1 MRLAC
6 DAEFPYKCCIAQ
18 DDEMGMM
25 SLDAEKAVSGPKIAE
40 DRVAL
45 VIPTLNAAK
54 HLDTLLPALRMQS
67 FQPRSVLVIDS
78 SSTDDTVARFQ
89 AAGAEVVV
97 IPKSQFDHGGTRQ
110 RAVNRLPPPI
120 EVVVFL
126 TQDAVPADSET
137 VARIVAAFTDP
148 EVGVAYG
155 RQLPH
160 HGAGA
165 IEAHAR
171 LFNYPP
177 ESFVLRP
184 QDAAAAGI
192 KASFCS
198 NSFAAYRRRA
208 LEMVGGFPS
217 GTIFGEDA
225 AVTGRMLLSGWA
237 KAYVADAQVH
247 HSHCYGLGEE
257 FRRYFDVGVMHARA
271 PWLLERFGKAEGEG
285 KRFVQ
290 SELRHL
296 ARHQPMAIPSAILRS
311 AIKLAAYHCGRREAR
326 IPRPLKRR
334 ISLNRRYWA

>member
-1 MRLAC
+1 MTSLGGDRGP
-6 DAEFPYKCCIAQ
+6 AEPRPAITA
-18 DDEMGMM
+18 
-25 SLDAEKAVSGPKIAE
+25 

-54 HLDTLLPALRMQS
+54 HLDVLIPALRAQS
-67 FQPRSVLVIDS
+67 FQPGTLLVIDS
-78 SSTDDTVARFQ
+78 SSTDDTVERFS
-89 AAGAEVVV
+89 AAGAEVIV
-97 IPKSQFDHGGTRQ
+97 IPRSQFDHGGTRQ
-110 RAVNRLPPPI
+110 RAVNRLSPRI

-126 TQDAVPADSET
+126 TQDAVPANSDT
-137 VARIVAAFTDP
+137 VARIVGAFTDP

-177 ESFVLRP
+177 QSVVLRP
-184 QDAAAAGI
+184 QDAVSAGI
-192 KASFCS
+192 KATFCS

-237 KAYVADAQVH
+237 KAYVAEAQVH
-247 HSHCYGLGEE
+247 HSHSYGIGEE

-271 PWLLERFGKAEGEG
+271 PWLLERFGKAAGEG
-285 KRFVQ
+285 RRFVQ
-290 SELRHL
+290 SELQHL
-296 ARHQPMAIPSAILRS
+296 ARHQPLSIPSAILRS
-311 AIKLAAYHCGRREAR
+311 AVKLTAYHCGRREAR

>member
-1 MRLAC
+1 
-6 DAEFPYKCCIAQ
+6 
-18 DDEMGMM
+18 MM
-25 SLDAEKAVSGPKIAE
+25 SFDADKAVPGIGSRIAE

-54 HLDTLLPALRMQS
+54 HLDTLLPALQAQS
-67 FQPRSVLVIDS
+67 FQPRTLLVIDS
-78 SSTDDTVARFQ
+78 SSTDDTVDRFQ

-97 IPKSQFDHGGTRQ
+97 IPRSQFDHGGTRQ
-110 RAVNRLPPPI
+110 RAVNHLPPRI
-120 EVVVFL
+120 EVIVFL
-126 TQDAVPADSET
+126 TQDAVPADGET
-137 VARIVAAFTDP
+137 IARIVGAFATP

-177 ESFVLRP
+177 ESVVLRP
-184 QDAAAAGI
+184 QDAVSAGI
-192 KASFCS
+192 KATFCS

-225 AVTGRMLLSGWA
+225 AATGRMLLSGWA
-237 KAYVADAQVH
+237 KAYVAEAQVH
-247 HSHCYGLGEE
+247 HSHSYSLGEE

-285 KRFVQ
+285 RRFVQ

-296 ARHQPMAIPSAILRS
+296 ARHQPKAIPSAILRT

>member
-1 MRLAC
+1 MNSFGMDRTSVS
-6 DAEFPYKCCIAQ
+6 
-18 DDEMGMM
+18 MG
-25 SLDAEKAVSGPKIAE
+25 ATTPE

-54 HLDTLLPALRMQS
+54 HLDGLIPALAAQSLRPGTLL
-67 FQPRSVLVIDS
+67 VVDS
-78 SSTDDTVARFQ
+78 SSTDDTAGRFR

-97 IPKSQFDHGGTRQ
+97 IPRSQFDHGGTRQ
-110 RAVNRLPPPI
+110 LAVNRLSPQI

-126 TQDAVPADSET
+126 TQDAIPADAQT
-137 VARIVAAFTDP
+137 IARIVRAFEDP

-177 ESFVLRP
+177 ESLVLRP
-184 QDAAAAGI
+184 QDAVGAGI
-192 KASFCS
+192 KATFCS

-237 KAYVADAQVH
+237 KAYVAEAQVR
-247 HSHCYGLGEE
+247 HSHSYSLPEE

-285 KRFVQ
+285 TRFVR

-296 ARHQPMAIPSAILRS
+296 ARHRPAAIPSALLRS

>member
-1 MRLAC
+1 MTSFGG
-6 DAEFPYKCCIAQ
+6 D
-18 DDEMGMM
+18 
-25 SLDAEKAVSGPKIAE
+25 KALPELRPSITE

-54 HLDTLLPALRMQS
+54 HLDVLLPALQSQS
-67 FQPRSVLVIDS
+67 FRPGTLLVIDS
-78 SSTDDTVARFQ
+78 SSADDTTHRFCT
-89 AAGAEVVV
+89 AGAEVVV
-97 IPKSQFDHGGTRQ
+97 IPRAQFDHGGTRQ
-110 RAVNRLPPPI
+110 RAVNRLSPRI

-126 TQDAVPADSET
+126 TQDAVPADGET
-137 VARIVAAFTDP
+137 IARIVAAFADA

-177 ESFVLRP
+177 ESVILRP
-184 QDAAAAGI
+184 QDAVSAGI
-192 KASFCS
+192 KATFCS

-225 AVTGRMLLSGWA
+225 TVTGRMLLSGWA
-237 KAYVADAQVH
+237 KAYVAEARVH
-247 HSHCYGLGEE
+247 HSHSYGLGEE

-290 SELRHL
+290 SELSHL

-311 AIKLAAYHCGRREAR
+311 ALKLAAYHCGRREAR

>member
-1 MRLAC
+1 MTSIGGDGLSV
-6 DAEFPYKCCIAQ
+6 DA
-18 DDEMGMM
+18 
-25 SLDAEKAVSGPKIAE
+25 GPAIPA

-54 HLDTLLPALRMQS
+54 HLDILIPALQAQS
-67 FQPRSVLVIDS
+67 FQPGTLLVIDS
-78 SSTDDTVARFQ
+78 SSTDDTAARFS
-89 AAGAEVVV
+89 AAGAEVIV
-97 IPKSQFDHGGTRQ
+97 IPRSQFDHGGTRQ
-110 RAVNRLPPPI
+110 RAVNRLSPRI

-126 TQDAVPADSET
+126 TQDAVPADGDT
-137 VARIVAAFTDP
+137 VARIVGAFADP

-177 ESFVLRP
+177 ESVVLRP
-184 QDAAAAGI
+184 QDAVSAGI
-192 KASFCS
+192 KATFCS

-208 LEMVGGFPS
+208 LELVGGFPS

-225 AVTGRMLLSGWA
+225 TVTGRMLLSGWA
-237 KAYVADAQVH
+237 KAYVAEAQVR
-247 HSHCYGLGEE
+247 HSHSYRIGEE

-271 PWLLERFGKAEGEG
+271 PWLLERFGNAGGEG
-285 KRFVQ
+285 RRFVR
-290 SELRHL
+290 SELQHL
-296 ARHQPMAIPSAILRS
+296 ARHQLLAIPSAILRS
-311 AIKLAAYHCGRREAR
+311 AVKLTAYHCGRREAR

>member
-1 MRLAC
+1 
-6 DAEFPYKCCIAQ
+6 
-18 DDEMGMM
+18 MGMM
-25 SLDAEKAVSGPKIAE
+25 ALDADKAAPAVGPKIAE

-89 AAGAEVVV
+89 ATGAEVVV

-110 RAVNRLPPPI
+110 RAVNRLSPRI
-120 EVVVFL
+120 DVVVFL

-137 VARIVAAFTDP
+137 VARIVAAFADP

-160 HGAGA
+160 LGAGA

-177 ESFVLRP
+177 ESAVLRP

-225 AVTGRMLLSGWA
+225 TVTGRMLLSGWA

-296 ARHQPMAIPSAILRS
+296 ARHQPIAIPSAILRS

>member
-1 MRLAC
+1 
-6 DAEFPYKCCIAQ
+6 
-18 DDEMGMM
+18 MM
-25 SLDAEKAVSGPKIAE
+25 SFDADKASPGIGSRISE

-54 HLDTLLPALRMQS
+54 HLDSLLPALQAQA
-67 FQPRSVLVIDS
+67 FQPRTVLVIDS
-78 SSTDDTVARFQ
+78 SSTDDTADRFR

-97 IPKSQFDHGGTRQ
+97 IPRAQFDHGGTRQ
-110 RAVNRLPPPI
+110 RAVNRLSPRI
-120 EVVVFL
+120 EVIVFL

-137 VARIVAAFTDP
+137 IGRIVGAFADP

-177 ESFVLRP
+177 ESVVLRP
-184 QDAAAAGI
+184 QDAVGAGI
-192 KASFCS
+192 KATFCS

-225 AVTGRMLLSGWA
+225 TATGRMLLSGWA
-237 KAYVADAQVH
+237 KAYVAEAQVH
-247 HSHCYGLGEE
+247 HSHSYGLGEE

-271 PWLLERFGKAEGEG
+271 PWLLERFGKAGGEG
-285 KRFVQ
+285 RRFVQ

-296 ARHQPMAIPSAILRS
+296 ARHQPKAIPSAILRS

>member
-1 MRLAC
+1 MT
-6 DAEFPYKCCIAQ
+6 
-18 DDEMGMM
+18 
-25 SLDAEKAVSGPKIAE
+25 SLDGKKSLPALEPSIAE
-40 DRVAL
+40 NRVAL

-54 HLDTLLPALRMQS
+54 HLDVLIPALQAQS
-67 FQPRSVLVIDS
+67 FQPGTLLVIDS
-78 SSTDDTVARFQ
+78 SSTDDTAERFT
-89 AAGAEVVV
+89 AAGAEVIV
-97 IPKSQFDHGGTRQ
+97 IPRAQFDHGGTRQ
-110 RAVNRLPPPI
+110 RAVNRLSPRV

-126 TQDAVPADSET
+126 TQDAVPADSDT
-137 VARIVAAFTDP
+137 IARIVGTFADP
-148 EVGVAYG
+148 ELGVAYG

-177 ESFVLRP
+177 DSVVLRP
-184 QDAAAAGI
+184 EDAVSAGI
-192 KASFCS
+192 KATFCS

-237 KAYVADAQVH
+237 KAYVAEAQVH
-247 HSHCYGLGEE
+247 HSHSYSIGEE

-271 PWLLERFGKAEGEG
+271 PWLLERFGKAGGEG
-285 KRFVQ
+285 RRFVR

-296 ARHQPMAIPSAILRS
+296 ARHQPLQIPSAILRS
-311 AIKLAAYHCGRREAR
+311 AVKLAAYHCGRREAR

>member
-1 MRLAC
+1 MTSFDTDRAL
-6 DAEFPYKCCIAQ
+6 
-18 DDEMGMM
+18 
-25 SLDAEKAVSGPKIAE
+25 SGPRPGIAE

-54 HLDTLLPALRMQS
+54 HLDILLPALQTQS
-67 FQPRSVLVIDS
+67 FQPGTLLVIDS
-78 SSTDDTVARFQ
+78 SSADDTVDRFR
-89 AAGAEVVV
+89 AAGAEVIV
-97 IPKSQFDHGGTRQ
+97 IPRSQFDHGGTRQ
-110 RAVNRLPPPI
+110 RAVNRLSPRI

-126 TQDAVPADSET
+126 TQDAVPADSDT
-137 VARIVAAFTDP
+137 VARIVDAFADP
-148 EVGVAYG
+148 ELGVAYG

-177 ESFVLRP
+177 DSVVLRP
-184 QDAAAAGI
+184 EDAVSAGI
-192 KASFCS
+192 KATFCS

-237 KAYVADAQVH
+237 KAYVAEAQVH
-247 HSHCYGLGEE
+247 HSHSYSIGEE

-271 PWLLERFGKAEGEG
+271 PWLLEHFGKAAGEG
-285 KRFVQ
+285 QRFVR
-290 SELRHL
+290 SELQHL
-296 ARHQPMAIPSAILRS
+296 AQHRPLAIPSAILRS
-311 AIKLAAYHCGRREAR
+311 LVKLAAYHCGRREAR

>member
-1 MRLAC
+1 
-6 DAEFPYKCCIAQ
+6 
-18 DDEMGMM
+18 MM
-25 SLDAEKAVSGPKIAE
+25 SFDADKASPGIGSRIAE

-54 HLDTLLPALRMQS
+54 HLDSLLPALQAQS
-67 FQPRSVLVIDS
+67 FQPRTVLVIDS
-78 SSTDDTVARFQ
+78 SSTDDTVDRFR

-97 IPKSQFDHGGTRQ
+97 IPRAQFDHGGTRQ
-110 RAVNRLPPPI
+110 RAVNRLSPRI
-120 EVVVFL
+120 EVIVFL
-126 TQDAVPADSET
+126 TQDAVPADGET
-137 VARIVAAFTDP
+137 IARIVGAFADP

-177 ESFVLRP
+177 ESVVLRP

-192 KASFCS
+192 KATFCS

-225 AVTGRMLLSGWA
+225 AATGRMLLSGWA
-237 KAYVADAQVH
+237 KAYVAEAQVH
-247 HSHCYGLGEE
+247 HSHSYGLGEE

-285 KRFVQ
+285 RRFVQ

-296 ARHQPMAIPSAILRS
+296 ARHEPKAIPSAILRT

>member
-1 MRLAC
+1 MTPFDTDSVLGV
-6 DAEFPYKCCIAQ
+6 EPTI
-18 DDEMGMM
+18 
-25 SLDAEKAVSGPKIAE
+25 SE

-54 HLDTLLPALRMQS
+54 HLDVLLPALQVQS
-67 FQPRSVLVIDS
+67 FQPRALLVIDS
-78 SSTDDTVARFQ
+78 SSTDDTAERFR
-89 AAGAEVVV
+89 AAGAEVMV
-97 IPKSQFDHGGTRQ
+97 IPRSQFDHGGTRQ
-110 RAVNRLPPPI
+110 RAVNRLSPRI

-126 TQDAVPADSET
+126 TQDAVPADGET
-137 VARIVAAFTDP
+137 IARIVAAFADP
-148 EVGVAYG
+148 QVGVAYG

-177 ESFVLRP
+177 ESAVLRP
-184 QDAAAAGI
+184 QDAVSAGI
-192 KASFCS
+192 KATFCS

-237 KAYVADAQVH
+237 KAYVAEARVR
-247 HSHCYGLGEE
+247 HSHGYSLGEE

-271 PWLLERFGKAEGEG
+271 PWLLERFGRAEGEG
-285 KRFVQ
+285 RRFMQ

-296 ARHQPMAIPSAILRS
+296 ARHQPLAIPSALLRS
-311 AIKLAAYHCGRREAR
+311 AIKLAAYHCGRRETR

>member
-1 MRLAC
+1 MTSFGGDKALP
-6 DAEFPYKCCIAQ
+6 EF
-18 DDEMGMM
+18 G
-25 SLDAEKAVSGPKIAE
+25 SAVSE

-45 VIPTLNAAK
+45 VIPTLNAAR
-54 HLDTLLPALRMQS
+54 HLDILLPALQVQS
-67 FQPRSVLVIDS
+67 FQPGTLLVIDS
-78 SSTDDTVARFQ
+78 SSTDDTAERFR
-89 AAGAEVVV
+89 AAGADVIV
-97 IPKSQFDHGGTRQ
+97 IPRSQFDHGGTRQ
-110 RAVNRLPPPI
+110 RAVNRLSPRI
-120 EVVVFL
+120 EVIVFL

-137 VARIVAAFTDP
+137 IARIVAGFADP

-177 ESFVLRP
+177 ESAVLRP
-184 QDAAAAGI
+184 QDAVSAGI
-192 KASFCS
+192 KATFCS
-198 NSFAAYRRRA
+198 NSFAAYRRQA

-237 KAYVADAQVH
+237 KAYVADAQVR
-247 HSHCYGLGEE
+247 HSHSYSISEE

-271 PWLLERFGKAEGEG
+271 PWLLERFGKVGGEG
-285 KRFVQ
+285 QRFVR

-296 ARHQPMAIPSAILRS
+296 GRHQPMAIPSAILRS
-311 AIKLAAYHCGRREAR
+311 AVKLAAYHCGRREAR

>member
-1 MRLAC
+1 
-6 DAEFPYKCCIAQ
+6 
-18 DDEMGMM
+18 MM
-25 SLDAEKAVSGPKIAE
+25 SLDADKAAPAVGPKIAE

-54 HLDTLLPALRMQS
+54 HLDTLLPALQMQS

-110 RAVNRLPPPI
+110 RAVNRLSPRI

-126 TQDAVPADSET
+126 TQDAVPADGET
-137 VARIVAAFTDP
+137 VARIVAAFADP

-160 HGAGA
+160 LGAGA

-177 ESFVLRP
+177 ESLVLRP

-271 PWLLERFGKAEGEG
+271 PWLLERFGKAGGEG